1 MIPVTLELRQKNH
14 KFGFNLGCIYSKYK
28 AIVGDLV
35 KPFLKKKWVGRAV
48 VGFSESGFAQQA

>member
-14 KFGFNLGCIYSKYK
+14 KFEFNPRCIYSKYK

-48 VGFSESGFAQQA
+48 V